1 MGGHLSTAVVWDLRQ
16 SKRTSAR
23 MDLDQIKE
31 DIVTASHILHQQGIA
46 AAFGHVSARVP
57 GTDRFIFPP
66 RMSPALVRRDNLL
79 VLDVDGNQLSG
90 AGRPNTEFWIHA
102 RIYKARPDVQSV
114 CHVHPPS
121 CVVLGSLGETIRPL
135 HASGAI
141 FRNDVQVFDPVTLI
155 RTRELGDQVAAT
167 LGRHGAMLLRGH
179 GVNVADKDVRRVCVM
194 TLWME
199 EAANYQLRAMAAGK
213 PRYFTP
219 AELEVIYAQVSGE
232 EVSNRAWEYFS
243 SRLAD

>member
-1 MGGHLSTAVVWDLRQ
+1 MSLDNIRQ
-16 SKRTSAR
+16 
-23 MDLDQIKE
+23 
-31 DIVTASHILHQQGIA
+31 DIVTASHILHRQGIA
-46 AAFGHVSARVP
+46 AAFGHVSARIP
-57 GTDRFIFPP
+57 GTETFIFPP
-66 RMSPALVRRDNLL
+66 RMSPALVRKDNLL

-90 AGRPNTEFWIHA
+90 DGRPNTEFWIHA

-141 FRNDVQVFDPVTLI
+141 FRNDVQVFDAITLI
-155 RTRELGDQVAAT
+155 RTRELGDQVAQT

-213 PRYFTP
+213 PRYFSP
-219 AELEVIYAQVSGE
+219 AELEVIYPQVVGE

-243 SRLAD
+243 SRLDD

>member
-1 MGGHLSTAVVWDLRQ
+1 
-16 SKRTSAR
+16 
-23 MDLDQIKE
+23 MDLDPIKQ
-31 DIVTASHILHQQGIA
+31 DIVTASHILHRQGIA
-46 AAFGHVSARVP
+46 AAFGHLSARIP
-57 GTDRFIFPP
+57 GTDTFIFPP
-66 RMSPALVRRDNLL
+66 RMSPALVRLDNLL
-79 VLDVDGNQLSG
+79 VLDVEGNQLSG
-90 AGRPNTEFWIHA
+90 DGRPNTEFWIHA

-121 CVVLGSLGETIRPL
+121 CVILGSLGETIRPL

-141 FRNDVQVFDPVTLI
+141 FKDTVQVFDPITLI

-167 LGRHGAMLLRGH
+167 LGRHSAMLLRGH
-179 GVNVADKDVRRVCVM
+179 GVNVADQDVRRVCVM

-199 EAANYQLRAMAAGK
+199 EAANYQLRAMSAGE

-219 AELEVIYAQVSGE
+219 VELEQMYKQVSGE

-243 SRLAD
+243 SLVNE

>member
-1 MGGHLSTAVVWDLRQ
+1 MS
-16 SKRTSAR
+16 
-23 MDLDQIKE
+23 LDNIKQ
-31 DIVTASHILHQQGIA
+31 DIVTASHILHRQGIA
-46 AAFGHVSARVP
+46 AAFGHVSARIP
-57 GTDRFIFPP
+57 GTDTFIFPP
-66 RMSPALVRRDNLL
+66 RMSPALVRKDNLL

-90 AGRPNTEFWIHA
+90 DGRPNTEFWIHA

-141 FRNDVQVFDPVTLI
+141 FRNDVQVFDAITLI

-199 EAANYQLRAMAAGK
+199 EAANYQLRALAAGK
-213 PRYFTP
+213 PRYFSP
-219 AELEVIYAQVSGE
+219 AELEVIFSQVAGE

-243 SRLAD
+243 SRLDD

>member
-1 MGGHLSTAVVWDLRQ
+1 
-16 SKRTSAR
+16 
-23 MDLDQIKE
+23 MDLERTKL
-31 DIVTASHILHQQGIA
+31 DIVTASHILHRQGIA
-46 AAFGHVSARVP
+46 AAFGHVSARIP
-57 GTDRFIFPP
+57 GTDTFIFPT
-66 RMSPALVRRDNLL
+66 RMSPALVRKDNLL

-90 AGRPNTEFWIHA
+90 EGRPNTEFWIHA
-102 RIYKARPDVQSV
+102 RIYKARPDVHSV

-167 LGRHGAMLLRGH
+167 LGKHGAMLLRGH

-199 EAANYQLRAMAAGK
+199 EAANYQLRAMSAGK

-219 AELEVIYAQVSGE
+219 AELEAIYAQVSGA

-243 SRLAD
+243 SQLNN